1 MKILTLNELE
11 DIKDIYTK
19 IGNKVKKYG
28 GENYSG
34 LFDTICDQIRCID
47 SEESLSS
54 KTNYILSNFERI
66 CSCGY
71 GLGNFVIFVEDK
83 DERINLN
90 EELQSDISYLS
101 LRIDTNLH
109 GCEVEY
115 ISKDTYRYYF
125 DSKDNYSCYVTIK
138 KDSVHN
144 WYYERVNNV
153 SKSGFFQSIQEC
165 IDFAYQDMISSKL

>member
-11 DIKDIYTK
+11 DIKEIYTK

-71 GLGNFVIFVEDK
+71 GLGDFVIFVEDK
-83 DERINLN
+83 DKRINLN
-90 EELQSDISYLS
+90 EELQSEIADLS
-101 LRIDTNLH
+101 LRIHTDLISN
-109 GCEVEY
+109 EY
-115 ISKDTYRYYF
+115 LK
-125 DSKDNYSCYVTIK
+125 
-138 KDSVHN
+138 
-144 WYYERVNNV
+144 
-153 SKSGFFQSIQEC
+153 
-165 IDFAYQDMISSKL
+165 